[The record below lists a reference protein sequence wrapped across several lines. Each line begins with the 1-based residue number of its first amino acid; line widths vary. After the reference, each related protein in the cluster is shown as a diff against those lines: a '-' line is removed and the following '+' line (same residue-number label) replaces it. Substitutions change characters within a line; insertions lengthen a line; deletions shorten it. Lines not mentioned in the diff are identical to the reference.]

1 MTKTFRVF
9 AKRTTY
15 YENTIEAETIQ
26 EATAVANECLIEDFA
41 EYNELSSNEPEIYD
55 TVEAE

>member
-1 MTKTFRVF
+1 MITQ
-9 AKRTTY
+9 
-15 YENTIEAETIQ
+15 Q
-26 EATAVANECLIEDFA
+26 EIEDFA